1 MTTVFSPH
9 DIHTTER
16 RAPTRDLQEEFDDEV
31 SYDDEMPP
39 PAPLNSD
46 DESDGI
52 SNTKDD
58 TFDTLDEFGED
69 TLHILRD
76 ADLRLGCVPPLSSLK
91 LNEDDLD
98 EEASTEETF
107 AESSLL
113 RGPLMAAKS
122 LACLQNATTP
132 STARAAFMTSSRKS
146 EKEEAT
152 PSTAKS
158 TLHSVK
164 PTREQITPSN
174 FIISTQKPPLSQN
187 RDGNTPSAMRHR
199 FIPSPQDSVSTMGSG
214 GSGIPLHHHG
224 VTPSAVRRGFMDTPK
239 EEGVFTFDCV
249 KDPNDNVNNI
259 DKAIANGPN
268 KSQNNTPQSSD
279 KLPKS
284 KPYLK
289 RGTRKEPSSLHTYTP
304 TTESSDERKSRL
316 DKLEKMQ
323 EQLRLD
329 YERREARKREAQ
341 RERRLNSRGSHGIVK
356 SASVKEKLVE
366 STTKALESVA
376 VVGRGSVS
384 TVRDASLK
392 VACETLNNG
401 ILKQKDVPTPSQVR
415 CSSPAVEEMNQVANM
430 EEVAS
435 IMKKEEQSNAA
446 SKSRSQSKKT
456 RPRSVSRSKM
466 PTKPTSNS
474 LKSSRVEDNEKP
486 RSVSRPKTATK
497 HMSSSLSPKRSVVND
512 TNEKAARSM
521 SRPKTATI
529 PNSSPKRSTAKDT
542 DKAFE
547 DWKKKESEEWAII
560 KNMRRRQEVALR
572 EAEGERERVC
582 HSFCLVL
589 LFVVCLEK
597 EYD

>member
-46 DESDGI
+46 DDESDDI
-52 SNTKDD
+52 PNTKDD

-91 LNEDDLD
+91 SNDEDDLD
-98 EEASTEETF
+98 EEASTEETL

-122 LACLQNATTP
+122 LACLKNATTP
-132 STARAAFMTSSRKS
+132 STARAAFMTSCKKS

-158 TLHSVK
+158 TLHSIK

-174 FIISTQKPPLSQN
+174 FIISTQKPPLSHT

-199 FIPSPQDSVSTMGSG
+199 FIPSPQDSISTMGSG
-214 GSGIPLHHHG
+214 GSGVPLHHHG

-249 KDPNDNVNNI
+249 KDPNDNVNNN

-268 KSQNNTPQSSD
+268 KSQNDTPQSSID
-279 KLPKS
+279 KVPTKS

-289 RGTRKEPSSLHTYTP
+289 RGTRKEPSSLHTSTP

-341 RERRLNSRGSHGIVK
+341 RERRLNSRGSHGVVK
-356 SASVKEKLVE
+356 SEVKRSVKEKLVE

-376 VVGRGSVS
+376 VVGRSVS
-384 TVRDASLK
+384 TVRDTSFK
-392 VACETLNNG
+392 IACETFDG
-401 ILKQKDVPTPSQVR
+401 IVQQKDVPTPSQVR
-415 CSSPAVEEMNQVANM
+415 CSSPVVENQVANM
-430 EEVAS
+430 KEVACS
-435 IMKKEEQSNAA
+435 MEQYEKEESNVAQ
-446 SKSRSQSKKT
+446 SQSKKT
-456 RPRSVSRSKM
+456 RPRSVSRSKVA
-466 PTKPTSNS
+466 TKPTSDS

-486 RSVSRPKTATK
+486 RSVSRPKTAPK
-497 HMSSSLSPKRSVVND
+497 HMSSSLSPKRQ
-512 TNEKAARSM
+512 
-521 SRPKTATI
+521 PKPTLVPNVPQPKI
-529 PNSSPKRSTAKDT
+529 PTKHSKIGK
-542 DKAFE
+542 
-547 DWKKKESEEWAII
+547 
-560 KNMRRRQEVALR
+560 RRRAKN
-572 EAEGERERVC
+572 GP
-582 HSFCLVL
+582 
-589 LFVVCLEK
+589 
-597 EYD
+597 